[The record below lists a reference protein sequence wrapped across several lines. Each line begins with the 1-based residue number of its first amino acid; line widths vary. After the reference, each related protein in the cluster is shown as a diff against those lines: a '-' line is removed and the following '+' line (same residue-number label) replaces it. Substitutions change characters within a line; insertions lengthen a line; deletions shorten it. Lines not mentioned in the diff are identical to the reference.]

1 MDSDQI
7 TGLYGKVSGLAAP
20 VSARVSLEQQPEVRI
35 YTVTAEWIQ
44 TDLVR
49 NARLRFSQQWTLI
62 ADSNNHKSIRTVLPP
77 GPCSPLSGEL
87 LSELSPIR
95 GLRAVVRETGS
106 QQLLEIWDR
115 HGLRKSLNLS
125 ALNIHGRVYDDTQFG
140 CLSWSECESKLLFVA
155 ERSGSSTAETRSGE
169 SASRKDRSMYR
180 EDWGEAL
187 TSKSV
192 PVLCVVD
199 LHHGEVDVL
208 QSVPQD
214 VSPGQ
219 ALWAPGGQAV
229 FFVGWYHEP
238 FRLGLKFCSN
248 RRSALFRLSLDGHC
262 ECLSG
267 DNLSVSC
274 PRLSPDG
281 STLIYLQGSV
291 FGPHNQCLSVQQLD
305 LKSGK
310 TSTILGVVS
319 RPQTGDF
326 AGVYEALPSRCW
338 SVDGQKVVFSSAVRN
353 QKDVFMVDRG
363 TKKVSS
369 LSDSKSP
376 SSPPP
381 PPTLSSFLSSSPSF
395 IFPPPPSQPP
405 TPLLP
410 PPPSPYWSLYS
421 PPPPPPPP
429 AVPLSPPP
437 LPLLSPLLPPPP
449 SPFAQNSAPPLPAD
463 SYFPN
468 TPPPPPSSSH
478 LHQDHQR
485 QVEDLSDLSKVYG
498 SWKLL
503 TVQRDLMVVC
513 CSSPNSP
520 PTLRVGFL
528 PSAGETVIW
537 RTLQQPV
544 TTFDYLWTVLDV
556 TPTSD
561 EDNGRYPGLDF
572 GAILV
577 KPSRLFCE
585 TGTPVV
591 VFIHGGPHS
600 QFPAEWNSTTAGLV
614 ELGFAVL
621 MVNYR
626 GSTGFGQDSILSL
639 IGQIGSQDVKD
650 VQRAVMTALQ
660 SDKTLDPKRL
670 AVIGGSHG
678 GFLSCHLI
686 GQYPDFYRA
695 CAARNP
701 VINAAT
707 LLGTSDIVDWR
718 YTSAG
723 FQFSYDNIPTAET
736 LAAMLLKSPI
746 THAAQIKAPVLL
758 MLGGKDRRVSPHQGL
773 ELYKVLKS
781 RGSPVRLLWFP
792 DDGHSLSR
800 VDTQVDCFLNIVLW
814 LNQHLCA
821 NPSKQTPVT
830 RRL

>member
-7 TGLYGKVSGLAAP
+7 TGLYGKVSGLAVP
-20 VSARVSLEQQPEVRI
+20 VSARVSEEQLPEVRI

-49 NARLRFSQQWTLI
+49 NSRLRYSQQWTLI
-62 ADSNNHKSIRTVLPP
+62 ADSNNHKNIRTVLPP

-87 LSELSPIR
+87 LSELSPTR

-155 ERSGSSTAETRSGE
+155 ERSRSSSAETRSGE
-169 SASRKDRSMYR
+169 SASRKDRSVYC

-199 LHHGEVDVL
+199 LHHGEIDVL

-219 ALWAPGGQAV
+219 ALWAPCSQAV

-262 ECLSG
+262 ECISG

-310 TSTILGVVS
+310 TSTMLDVVS

-326 AGVYEALPSRCW
+326 AGVYEALPSHCW
-338 SVDGQKVVFSSAVRN
+338 SADGEKVVFSSAVRN
-353 QKDVFMVDRG
+353 WKDVFMVDRG

-369 LSDSKSP
+369 LSDK
-376 SSPPP
+376 
-381 PPTLSSFLSSSPSF
+381 
-395 IFPPPPSQPP
+395 
-405 TPLLP
+405 
-410 PPPSPYWSLYS
+410 
-421 PPPPPPPP
+421 
-429 AVPLSPPP
+429 
-437 LPLLSPLLPPPP
+437 
-449 SPFAQNSAPPLPAD
+449 
-463 SYFPN
+463 
-468 TPPPPPSSSH
+468 
-478 LHQDHQR
+478 HQR

-528 PSAGETVIW
+528 PSADETVTW

-561 EDNGRYPGLDF
+561 EDNLRYPGLDF

-577 KPSRLFCE
+577 KPSHLLCE

-600 QFPAEWNSTTAGLV
+600 QFPVEWNSTTAGLV

-639 IGQIGSQDVKD
+639 IGQVGSQDVKD
-650 VQRAVMTALQ
+650 VQRAVMAALQ
-660 SDKTLDPKRL
+660 NDKTLDPKRL

-792 DDGHSLSR
+792 EDGHSLSR
-800 VDTQVDCFLNIVLW
+800 VDTQVDCFLNTVLW
-814 LNQHLCA
+814 LTQHL
-821 NPSKQTPVT
+821 
-830 RRL
+830 